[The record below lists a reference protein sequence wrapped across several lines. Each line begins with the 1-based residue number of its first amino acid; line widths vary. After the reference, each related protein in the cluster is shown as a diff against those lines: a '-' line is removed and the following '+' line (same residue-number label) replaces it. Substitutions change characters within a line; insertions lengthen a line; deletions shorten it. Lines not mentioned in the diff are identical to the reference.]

1 MYLELQSHLRKSEV
15 VHSFTRQCPLFTKE
29 VVEEEEEEEEEE
41 EDTINLRNE
50 NLN

>member
-29 VVEEEEEEEEEE
+29 VVEEEEE
-41 EDTINLRNE
+41 DTINLRNE